1 MTFRFP
7 SWVSFVALLFVAGCG
22 YTQKTVLPDNI
33 KTIYV
38 ETVTNK
44 IPVNEIYAY
53 VPRLEIQIT
62 NAIIRQLNRDGT
74 LKVVPKEQADAVFK
88 ASMIG
93 FLQEGVRFTS
103 LESVEEYQ
111 LFVILSM
118 KLIDNKSK
126 RVIWQEPNFSGD
138 AYYFVSQFPSLS
150 RDEAAQRAIN
160 RLGENVVDRIV
171 EDW

>member
-1 MTFRFP
+1 MILKFLPRILLP
-7 SWVSFVALLFVAGCG
+7 LLLFLGGCG
-22 YTQKTVLPDNI
+22 YTQKTVLPGNI

-38 ETVTNK
+38 DTVTNK

-53 VPRLEIQIT
+53 VPRLEIEIT

-74 LKVVPKEQADAVFK
+74 LKVVPREEADAVLK

-111 LFVILSM
+111 MFVILNM
-118 KLIDNKSK
+118 TLQDNKNK
-126 RVIWQEPNFSGD
+126 RVIWEEPNFSGD

-150 RDEAAQRAIN
+150 RDEAAQRAID
-160 RLGENVVDRIV
+160 RLAENVVDRIV